1 VVDAATGTPRRA
13 LLKPAEVCDLLK
25 VQPYVLRTWE
35 TEFPDLGVSRS
46 AGGPRFYR
54 PSDIEQAQRI
64 KQLVFSEGLTLAG
77 ARRKIEEERAAASG
91 GLPFDEEVFE
101 PAPGLPADARARITG
116 VRSGLRSLLELL
128 SHPPRRGDARSDVA
142 QGFSPAGSDVAQG
155 FSPPGSERTKTE
167 ALTNGHGTETTPVP
181 AKKKRRRA
189 GASE

>member
-1 VVDAATGTPRRA
+1 MVDAAGTPRRA

-35 TEFPDLGVSRS
+35 TEFPDLGVSKS

-54 PSDIEQAQRI
+54 QTDVEQAQRI
-64 KQLVFSEGLTLAG
+64 KQLVFAEGLTLAG
-77 ARRKIEEERAAASG
+77 ARRRIEEERAAAAG
-91 GLPFDEEVFE
+91 DLPFDEPFE
-101 PAPGLPADARARITG
+101 TGPSLTAEARARIDT

-128 SHPPRRGDARSDVA
+128 SRPVVAVARGS
-142 QGFSPAGSDVAQG
+142 AGILATG
-155 FSPPGSERTKTE
+155 SPPGGDADRGPSG
-167 ALTNGHGTETTPVP
+167 NGADVQARVPVP